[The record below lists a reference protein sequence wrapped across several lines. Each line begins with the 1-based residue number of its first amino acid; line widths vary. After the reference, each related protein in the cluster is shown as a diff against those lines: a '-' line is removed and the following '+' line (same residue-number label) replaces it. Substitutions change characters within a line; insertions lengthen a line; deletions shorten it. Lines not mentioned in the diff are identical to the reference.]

1 MKKIIFLLGFIL
13 FCFIAGAQPMTS
25 PQQKGGNWSTRG
37 AATSPNYYPAMQDM
51 DSILHVFDSV
61 GLPVNINGGGSF
73 TFTPTV
79 SELLTDT
86 LLGSQ
91 GYYINGIKSP
101 FIDPTTGYSDFQ
113 DADLNN
119 SVFNDANDNRS
130 VFVDPED
137 DESNFVDQNSL
148 RSVFVDQNSNNSAF
162 VDQVSRN
169 SVFVDQ
175 VSGSSVFVDPTT
187 GGKSDFTVSRGSRAS
202 YGVGSSVFTDLY
214 GYSVFADKNGESFLE
229 ELAELEVTNNAYQ
242 VVIDTIKANSSITL
256 GSDSMIIAGYV
267 YNSGSLWFG
276 ALQPSEIDGLY
287 NYEVNILSSTNNASP
302 LYFNNYYMFH
312 NYVSVNPS
320 RTLTN
325 PSATEG
331 IVIFVIGLD

>member
-1 MKKIIFLLGFIL
+1 MKQIIFLLGFIL
-13 FCFIAGAQPMTS
+13 FCLIAGAQPMTS

-37 AATSPNYYPAMQDM
+37 ATTSPNYYPAMQDM

-91 GYYINGIKSP
+91 GTYINGIKSP
-101 FIDPTTGYSDFQ
+101 FIDPNTGYSDFQ
-113 DADLNN
+113 DAYLNN
-119 SVFNDANDNRS
+119 SVFTDGNDNRS
-130 VFVDPED
+130 VFVDAQD

-148 RSVFVDQNSNNSAF
+148 RSVFVDQNDDRSVFVDQNSDNSAF
-162 VDQVSRN
+162 VDQVSR
-169 SVFVDQ
+169 
-175 VSGSSVFVDPTT
+175 SSVFIDPTT
-187 GGKSDFTVSRGSRAS
+187 RGNSDFTVSSGSHAS

-214 GYSVFADKNGESFLE
+214 GTSAFVGKDGKSYIEKLTD
-229 ELAELEVTNNAYQ
+229 LEVLNNAYQ
-242 VVIDTIKANSSITL
+242 VVIDTIKASSSITL

-267 YNSGSLWFG
+267 YNSINLWEGSL
-276 ALQPSEIDGLY
+276 AASEISGLY
-287 NYEVNILSSTNNASP
+287 NYEVNILSSTNNNIP
-302 LYFNNYYMFH
+302 LYFNNYYMFY

-325 PSATEG
+325 PSATNG
-331 IVIFVIGLD
+331 IVIFVIGL

>member
-1 MKKIIFLLGFIL
+1 
-13 FCFIAGAQPMTS
+13 MTS

-91 GYYINGIKSP
+91 GTYINGIKSP

-113 DADLNN
+113 DAYLNN

-162 VDQVSRN
+162 IDQVSRN
-169 SVFVDQ
+169 SVFVD
-175 VSGSSVFVDPTT
+175 PTA
-187 GGKSDFTVSRGSRAS
+187 GGNSDFTVSGRSRAS

-214 GYSVFADKNGESFLE
+214 GYSVFADKNGEPFLE
-229 ELAELEVTNNAYQ
+229 QLADLEVKNNAYQ
-242 VVIDTIKANSSITL
+242 VVIDTIAAGSSITL
-256 GSDSMIIAGYV
+256 GADSMIIAGYV
-267 YNSGSLWFG
+267 YNSGNLWFSS
-276 ALQPSEIDGLY
+276 LQSGEINGLY
-287 NYEVNILSSTNNASP
+287 NYEVNILASTNQSSP
-302 LYFNNYYMFH
+302 LYFNNYYMFY

-325 PSATEG
+325 PSATQG
-331 IVIFVIGLD
+331 IVIFIIGLN